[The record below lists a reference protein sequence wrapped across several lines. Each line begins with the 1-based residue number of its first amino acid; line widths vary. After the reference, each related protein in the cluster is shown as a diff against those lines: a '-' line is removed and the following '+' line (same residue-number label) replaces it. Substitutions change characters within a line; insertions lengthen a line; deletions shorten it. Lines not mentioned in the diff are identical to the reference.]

1 MKKIVLIVS
10 LLFCGYFVSD
20 VSAKNDTTQ
29 AMKARLEKVEKQVD
43 QLQAELKTLR
53 TAETKKFP
61 PMRTRK
67 MVIDRRGTKQ
77 VYLQ

>member
-43 QLQAELKTLR
+43 QLQAEVKTLR
-53 TAETKKFP
+53 AAESRKAWP
-61 PMRTRK
+61 ARNRK

>member
-29 AMKARLEKVEKQVD
+29 AMKTRLEKVEKQVD
-43 QLQAELKTLR
+43 QLQAEVKTLR
-53 TAETKKFP
+53 AAESKKTSP
-61 PMRTRK
+61 VRARK

>member
-29 AMKARLEKVEKQVD
+29 AMKTRLEKVEKQVD
-43 QLQAELKTLR
+43 QLQAEVKTLR
-53 TAETKKFP
+53 AAESKKASP
-61 PMRTRK
+61 ARTRK